1 MSWPRGRETRVN
13 ININQDK
20 SILES
25 YGQEGGE
32 TQLPCSKRSPGGVQ
46 EDVDQLPRR
55 QRGAGRAAVPAC
67 QGWESTTSTSTSP
80 STSMS
85 SRRANQAAVPSE
97 YRLRDS
103 DPSTAGYSASGS
115 SYWLCEQRA
124 PRGVIKSEGNG
135 AEKEG
140 HRACASYWWATGAPL
155 AARGAWR
162 GTSVHSLSPQ
172 VVNLLYDGKIE
183 SIGRQYKVSQR
194 SGTARVMETRISP
207 NRSIHRPCDRTSIE
221 GFLLLDSLRRIERVG
236 FQVTAPSKQTLPGP
250 DAGLG

>member
-32 TQLPCSKRSPGGVQ
+32 TQPPCSRRSPGGGR
-46 EDVDQLPRR
+46 PTTKKAT
-55 QRGAGRAAVPAC
+55 RGRPSSRAS
-67 QGWESTTSTSTSP
+67 QGWVSTTSTSTSP

-85 SRRANQAAVPSE
+85 SHRANQAAVPSE

-103 DPSTAGYSASGS
+103 DPSTASYSASGS

-124 PRGVIKSEGNG
+124 PRRVIKSEGNG
-135 AEKEG
+135 GEKEG
-140 HRACASYWWATGAPL
+140 HRACASYWWATGAPP

-172 VVNLLYDGKIE
+172 VVDLL
-183 SIGRQYKVSQR
+183 
-194 SGTARVMETRISP
+194 
-207 NRSIHRPCDRTSIE
+207 
-221 GFLLLDSLRRIERVG
+221 
-236 FQVTAPSKQTLPGP
+236 
-250 DAGLG
+250 